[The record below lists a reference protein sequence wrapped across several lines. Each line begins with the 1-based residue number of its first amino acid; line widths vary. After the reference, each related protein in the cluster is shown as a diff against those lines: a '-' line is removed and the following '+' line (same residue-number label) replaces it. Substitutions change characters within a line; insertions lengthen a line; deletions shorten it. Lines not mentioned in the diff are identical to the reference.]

1 MTSRNDAARVVYVGE
16 LRAGRRRRGLAS
28 ASAHPPAIGAVV
40 DDGVGASV
48 ESMSLKEPSSLG
60 DKDSCQGVHP
70 RPVGATGR
78 KRCAPR
84 RNCFCEGDACLRTA
98 SYLMLDGGA
107 LDVTTGP
114 KSSYRSTSRP
124 GRPRDSGRGGGRGRP
139 RTAASDRTSV
149 GFDEEKARARDA
161 TLLNSPAPS
170 IPTQA
175 HSTSGRRFTDATDT
189 KEHSANSWYVLGQ
202 RLSALRR
209 DDRPANVGHRVL
221 VREPPR
227 TQPASD
233 QAHLSSPL
241 VRELGLPKDMLSA
254 PSAGVPLDGS
264 SPNASTWPPREAKP
278 EMPPLFTFGV
288 FTNHILL

>member
-16 LRAGRRRRGLAS
+16 LRAGHRRRGLAS
-28 ASAHPPAIGAVV
+28 ASAHPPAIGANV

-70 RPVGATGR
+70 RPVDATGR

-114 KSSYRSTSRP
+114 KSSYRSTSRL

-139 RTAASDRTSV
+139 RTSASDRTSV

-175 HSTSGRRFTDATDT
+175 RSTSGRRFTDATDT
-189 KEHSANSWYVLGQ
+189 KGTGAAERHAERAFGG
-202 RLSALRR
+202 RT
-209 DDRPANVGHRVL
+209 VGRFQPE
-221 VREPPR
+221 REPL
-227 TQPASD
+227 A
-233 QAHLSSPL
+233 
-241 VRELGLPKDMLSA
+241 
-254 PSAGVPLDGS
+254 
-264 SPNASTWPPREAKP
+264 PPREAKP

-288 FTNHILL
+288 FTNDILLE